1 MTRQPKAIVVVTLD
15 SARPDHL
22 GCSGYRG
29 VDTPYI
35 DRLAESGIFYTQ
47 AIAQAT
53 NTWVSHATIFT
64 GCNPYRHG
72 VRTEHSRLAPD
83 LPTLAE
89 SLSRAGYATAGFPA
103 HTLVGPARGFGRGFD
118 HYDLDM
124 DDFVHASWETRYY
137 REWNSMWSRAKAWME
152 AQEKP
157 VFVWLHYMGTH
168 WEPHEAL
175 SLPRAYRERYSPYGQ
190 YFDGKTSWADRECV
204 GAIWDYLEERKILD
218 DTLLVVLSDHG
229 DDLPHNDPPYRNGGH
244 NSNLHDVVTRVVL
257 AIRAPGWSTLPSRV
271 TKQVRTIDIMPTL
284 LELASVGTPD
294 SVEGTS
300 VLPAT
305 PGSGALRRG
314 TETTYAYM
322 ENLPRGWLGIRTEE
336 WKLILTINP
345 PLESKL
351 KIRVMRVSDWK
362 MMMVDNP
369 SARKRGLT
377 GAVARLGRALVEV
390 GRASMGL
397 FRRAGRRMPEWL
409 RSGTRSL
416 VGGAALAWAG
426 VARRLAQA
434 SVPDGPSDAADLA
447 RSFERETLESGRV
460 FALYHLPSDRYEK
473 RDVSAEHPAI
483 VRELMARLRRMTA
496 GVETQ
501 IQEVG
506 ESDRKEIEE
515 RLKALGYML

>member
-1 MTRQPKAIVVVTLD
+1 MRQPKAIVVVTLD

-89 SLSRAGYATAGFPA
+89 TLSRAGYATAGFPA
-103 HTLVGPARGFGRGFD
+103 HTLLGPARGFGRGFD
-118 HYDLDM
+118 HYDLDL
-124 DDFVHASWETRYY
+124 DDFIHASWETRYY
-137 REWNSMWSRAKAWME
+137 REWNTMWSRARRWME
-152 AQEKP
+152 AQDKP

-168 WEPHEAL
+168 WEPPEAL

-204 GAIWDYLEERKILD
+204 GGIWDYLEEREILD
-218 DTLLVVLSDHG
+218 ETVLMVLSDHG
-229 DDLPHNDPPYRNGGH
+229 DDLPYNDPPYRNGGH
-244 NSNLHDVVTRVVL
+244 NKNLHDVVTRVVL
-257 AIRAPGWSTLPSRV
+257 AVRAPGWSTLPSRV
-271 TKQVRTIDIMPTL
+271 TRQVRTIDIMPTL
-284 LELASVGTPD
+284 LELAAVDTPG

-305 PGSGALRRG
+305 PGAGALKRG
-314 TETTYAYM
+314 SDTTCAYM
-322 ENLPRGWLGIRTEE
+322 ENLPRGWLGLRTEE

-345 PLESKL
+345 PPESKR
-351 KIRVMRVSDWK
+351 KIRVLRVSDWK

-369 SARKRGLT
+369 ATRQAGLT
-377 GAVARLGRALVEV
+377 AAVRRMIHAVVEV
-390 GRASMGL
+390 GRASIVL
-397 FRRAGRRMPEWL
+397 LRRAGRRMPDGV
-409 RSGTRSL
+409 RSAARR
-416 VGGAALAWAG
+416 VAGGAALAWSG
-426 VARRLAQA
+426 LARRLEPRPAQ
-434 SVPDGPSDAADLA
+434 DGPPDAADPA

-460 FALYHLPSDRYEK
+460 FALYHLPSDPDEK
-473 RDVSAEHPAI
+473 RDVSAEHPEI
-483 VRELMARLRRMTA
+483 VRELKARLRRMTA
-496 GVETQ
+496 GVATP

-506 ESDRKEIEE
+506 ESDREEIEE
-515 RLKALGYML
+515 RLRALGYM